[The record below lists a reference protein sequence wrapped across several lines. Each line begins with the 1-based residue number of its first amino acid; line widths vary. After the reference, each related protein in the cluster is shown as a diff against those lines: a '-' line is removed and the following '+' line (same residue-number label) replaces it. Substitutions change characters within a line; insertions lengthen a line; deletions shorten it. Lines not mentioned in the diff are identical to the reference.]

1 MTNEYEWIDNL
12 DNPRPEYGAA
22 DTLIGWI
29 IYFVV
34 VVFLIV

>member
-12 DNPRPEYGAA
+12 DNLRPEYGAA
-22 DTLIGWI
+22 DMLVGWI
-29 IYFVV
+29 IYSVV